1 MIPSKKSEEKH
12 PQNDESSANEKPKKG
27 SENHRKRE
35 TGGATRTLEESRQT
49 FYTHHGRFIQA
60 LACLHNIHP
69 PLKMSP

>member
-12 PQNDESSANEKPKKG
+12 PQNDESSVNKKPKKRLRK
-27 SENHRKRE
+27 SPKRE

-49 FYTHHGRFIQA
+49 FYTHHERFIQG